1 MSQSSLDLRDLA
13 TSIRQENN
21 EQAVVISIIERLG
34 VPGPGIGGSGK
45 SGRLGIS

>member
-1 MSQSSLDLRDLA
+1 MSQSSLDWRDLA
-13 TSIRQENN
+13 TSIQQENN

-34 VPGPGIGGSGK
+34 VPASGIGGSGK